1 MSSYFRDGTLVSEG
15 IRFLLGVEILRVR
28 GRSGEE
34 VGVSVRLG
42 SDERTIEGSDLLVA
56 AGRVPNTDGI
66 GLEQAGVERT
76 ERGYV
81 RVNER
86 LETSAPSVWALG
98 ECAGSPQFTHA
109 SVDDFRIIRDNLSG
123 GNRSTRDRLVPF
135 GSSPIACLPT
145 RGSRTSGFVKARR
158 GPEG

>member
-1 MSSYFRDGTLVSEG
+1 
-15 IRFLLGVEILRVR
+15 VR
-28 GRSGEE
+28 GHSGEE

-56 AGRVPNTDGI
+56 AGRVLNIDGI

-145 RGSRTSGFVKARR
+145 RGWRTSGFVKARR
-158 GPEG
+158 GPERCPCASRGCR